1 MLSYRHGFHA
11 GNFADVHKHA
21 VLTLLVQALLR
32 KDTPFCYLDTH
43 AGAAIYDLESELSRK
58 TGEHRAG
65 IGLLWGR
72 KDVPPEAFEYL
83 AAVRALNEERQKKN
97 LRYYPGSPW
106 LVQHFLRDQD
116 RMVLSELHT
125 TEAPLLKEAF
135 AKSKRVAVHH
145 MDGYQALK
153 AFLPP
158 KERRGLVLIDP
169 AYELPDEFDRAAKAL
184 IAAWNRWPTGI
195 FALWYPIAKRDS
207 LLGFYRKLADSG
219 MRKVL
224 RAELCIARDDVPNR
238 LNGSGLIIV
247 NPPWQADEQIRT
259 LQGWLWKA
267 LAVDGQGESRIDWM
281 VPE

>member
-11 GNFADVHKHA
+11 GNFADVQKHA

-43 AGAAIYDLESELSRK
+43 AGAAMYDLQSTLPRK
-58 TGEHRAG
+58 TGEFEAG
-65 IGLLWGR
+65 IGRLWER
-72 KDVPPEAFEYL
+72 KDVPPEAADYL
-83 AAVRALNEERQKKN
+83 AAVRAANVQRQHKG

-116 RMVLSELHT
+116 RMVLTELHT

-135 AKSKRVAVHH
+135 AKSKHVAVHH

-169 AYELPDEFDRAAKAL
+169 AYELPDEFERATKAL
-184 IAAWNRWPTGI
+184 IAAWQRWPTGI
-195 FALWYPIAKRDS
+195 FALWYPIAKREALS
-207 LLGFYRKLADSG
+207 GFYRKITDSG

-247 NPPWQADEQIRT
+247 NPPWQVDEQIGK
-259 LQGWLWKA
+259 LQEWLWNV
-267 LAVDGQGESRIDWM
+267 LAVEKLGEARLDWL

>member
-11 GNFADVHKHA
+11 GNFADVQKHA

-32 KDTPFCYLDTH
+32 KETPFCYLDTH
-43 AGAAIYDLESELSRK
+43 AGAALYDLQSTLSRK
-58 TGEHRAG
+58 TGEHLAG
-65 IGLLWGR
+65 IGRLWDR
-72 KDVPPEAFEYL
+72 NDVPPEAGDYL
-83 AAVRALNEERQKKN
+83 AAVRALNAARQQKS
-97 LRYYPGSPW
+97 LRFYPGSPW
-106 LVQHFLRDQD
+106 LVQHFLREQD
-116 RMVLSELHT
+116 RMVLTELHT

-135 AKSKRVAVHH
+135 AQHRHIAVHH

-169 AYELPDEFDRAAKAL
+169 AYELHDEFERAGEAL
-184 IAAWNRWPTGI
+184 LAAWKRWPTGI

-207 LLGFYRKLADSG
+207 LRGFYRRIADSG
-219 MRKVL
+219 VRKVL
-224 RAELCIARDDVPNR
+224 RAELCVAPDDVPNR
-238 LNGSGLIIV
+238 LNGSGLIMI
-247 NPPWQADEQIRT
+247 NPPWQVDEQIRK

-267 LAVDGQGESRIDWM
+267 LAEDGQGAARLDWL

>member
-11 GNFADVHKHA
+11 GNFADAHKHA
-21 VLTLLVQALLR
+21 VLTLLMQALLR

-43 AGAAIYDLESELSRK
+43 AGSAIYDLESTLSRK

-72 KDVPPEAFEYL
+72 KDAPPEAADYL
-83 AAVRALNEERQKKN
+83 AAVRALNVQRGQKV
-97 LRYYPGSPW
+97 LRYYPGSPR
-106 LVQHFLRDQD
+106 LAQHFLRDQD
-116 RMVLSELHT
+116 RMVLAELHT

-135 AKSKRVAVHH
+135 AKDRHVAVHH

-169 AYELPDEFDRAAKAL
+169 AYELHDEFERATESL

-195 FALWYPIAKRDS
+195 FALWYPIAKREA
-207 LLGFYRKLADSG
+207 LLRFYRKIADSG

-224 RAELCIARDDVPNR
+224 RAELCVAHDDVPNR

-247 NPPWQADEQIRT
+247 NPPWQVDEQIRK
-259 LQGWLWKA
+259 LQDWLWKV
-267 LAVDGQGESRIDWM
+267 LAVEGLGESRLDWL